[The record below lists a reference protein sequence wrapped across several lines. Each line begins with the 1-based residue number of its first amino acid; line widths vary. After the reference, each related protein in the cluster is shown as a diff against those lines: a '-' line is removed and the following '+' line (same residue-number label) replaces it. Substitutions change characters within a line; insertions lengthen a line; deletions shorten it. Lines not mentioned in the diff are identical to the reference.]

1 MSQSAHPDAGRRRF
15 LHGAAM
21 AGIALALPWDVRA
34 RTPARTSPIDDAIDR
49 ALAEHR
55 LVGTVVL
62 VRRDGKPFHQR
73 IAGFADR
80 EAKLP
85 MRADALFRFAS
96 VSKPVVTTAA
106 MALVA
111 RGKLELDAPVA
122 RWLPEFRPALADGS
136 RPDITLRQLLVHTSG
151 LTYRF
156 EETGA
161 DRAYARLGVSD
172 GLDRPGF
179 DLQENLRRLAQAPL
193 LFAPG
198 KRWNYSLGIDV
209 AGAAIERAYDGT
221 LAEAVQH
228 LVGKPLGW
236 RDTTFHATDAKRLTT
251 VYVNDGQAQ
260 PHRMAGPEHV
270 PLVPGAEG
278 VSFDPARALDPAA
291 YPSGGAGMVGRAD
304 ELMRLLDTLRSGGG
318 DVLPARLAAEMGR
331 DQVAPLESSPGT
343 GFGLGFSVLRDPAAA
358 KSPESPGTWRWGG
371 VYGHNWFV
379 DPARKLSVVA
389 LTNTLY
395 EGMSGR
401 FVNDLRDAVYAQV
414 GRA

>member
-1 MSQSAHPDAGRRRF
+1 MPPSAHPDAGRRRF
-15 LHGAAM
+15 LHGAVA
-21 AGIALALPWDVRA
+21 AGAALALPLGATARPRA
-34 RTPARTSPIDDAIDR
+34 GTAPIDEAIDR

-55 LVGTVVL
+55 LVGAVVL
-62 VRRDGKPFHQR
+62 VQRNGKPFHRR

-80 EAKLP
+80 EAKTP
-85 MRADALFRFAS
+85 MRADALFRLAS

-106 MALVA
+106 LALVA
-111 RGKLELDAPVA
+111 RSRLDLDAPVT

-136 RPDITLRQLLVHTSG
+136 RPEIRLRQLLVHTSG
-151 LTYRF
+151 LGYRF

-161 DRAYARLGVSD
+161 DRPYTRLGVSD

-198 KRWNYSLGIDV
+198 TRWNYSLGLDV
-209 AGAAIERAYDGT
+209 AGAVIERAFDGT
-221 LAEAVQH
+221 LAEAVRQ

-236 RDTTFHATDAKRLTT
+236 RDTGFHATEAGRLTA
-251 VYVNDGQAQ
+251 VYVNDDRPQ

-278 VSFDPARALDPAA
+278 VSFDPARALDPGA

-304 ELMRLLDTLRSGGG
+304 ELVRLLDTLRRGGG
-318 DVLPARLAAEMGR
+318 DVLPARWAAEMAR
-331 DQVAPLESSPGT
+331 DQVAPHESAPGT

-358 KSPESPGTWRWGG
+358 KSPESPGSWRWGG

-379 DPARKLSVVA
+379 DPARGLSVIA

-401 FVNDLRDAVYAQV
+401 FVDELRDAVYAQA
-414 GRA
+414 GKA